1 MAELVGEK
9 TDKKTTAGKDLYKTP
24 DGDLVSEKSVTF
36 KLFGMYVNAPSIIK
50 GKQYTEEEIKQM
62 VEDGQLKPTSMHK
75 TLEEAISAAKERSDS
90 LLDTDEQ
97 TKRTF
102 KLGGLGKTDAAKK
115 QLDAPEK
122 PKSTTIGGFLDKYVL
137 GPELQGKVNPTVGQ
151 VADVATDF
159 IPGVSEAKDVTSL
172 AKNVASGNLLGA
184 GIDAASLALGV
195 IPIGG
200 DALRRALKAS
210 VQPTKTKKAYKL
222 FVEREGKLYPL
233 FVDAKTEVPQG
244 QYIQAVFPKEAFTAP
259 NGKKYV
265 PSKGAERTKGEKA
278 KGTGD
283 EVAVPDQ
290 ETRQKL
296 IDAGYSVSASTDR
309 FPHGKVFAVA
319 ARPGFHASQLPV
331 ATHIGPEDIKISLKE
346 KNKLVKAGI
355 TKDAFKEKTF
365 FYDKDGKIVGK
376 PKRKNLSEEEIKK
389 LKKVKIFY
397 VKRRAEDH
405 VFAEVE
411 MPDDVD
417 YQSYL
422 QEIGKTDINDHV
434 PVGGSYKY
442 VDGQAG
448 KGAAT
453 NDSDKW
459 VVGGSLK
466 VNKVLTRQETK
477 NLQELEGVKD
487 LPYRDEIEA
496 ILGRKLS
503 EGGLLKEKDMQSG
516 IDDYVIAKTNPT
528 EMKEGGMAKQMSLF
542 QEGGLEQDGGT
553 VDPVSGN
560 EVPVGSSQEEVRDD
574 IDAKL
579 SEGEF
584 VFPADVVRYI
594 GLEKLMQLR
603 QEAKAGLKKMEAMG
617 QMGNSEEAT
626 LPDDIPFSPEDIMV
640 EDDDGNEG
648 ELEMQVGGVVPSNQQ
663 GVYYQPSQVG
673 SQFNIAPQQGQ
684 AFQPMPIT
692 PMPQQQTGY
701 MPSFVGQPMPP
712 QQQYT
717 GFQQFVPE
725 LQDYVNQ
732 TYVNEE
738 TGETLI
744 IPHLNGKPIY
754 PPPAGF
760 VLQVEEAKEEEV
772 IPETVPTATVTETYD
787 KEGDS
792 TSPENMAKAREDMN
806 RSYDNMVKQIV
817 ENNPGISMEDI
828 KTKIKAGEGTVKIFG
843 TEINAP
849 GFLFEE
855 EQIDNA
861 IDRMYSGPVTDYE
874 PDIEEATKP
883 KGTIIATDSGGKI
896 IPVGTA
902 TSDPSIKAG
911 TAKSINMTAEDNEAV
926 RKAAEEAKI
935 KAEAEAKEKKR
946 RAVETARLKA
956 MAEAE
961 IKKQESEENRK
972 KAREEEEKAFKDF
985 KESQKKVSGYA
996 PDFKKGGIASKPKKK
1011 TMKRGGLA
1019 SK

>member
-1 MAELVGEK
+1 VAELVGEK
-9 TDKKTTAGKDLYKTP
+9 TGKKTTAGKDLYKTP

-50 GKQYTEEEIKQM
+50 GKQYTEKEIKQM

-137 GPELQGKVNPTVGQ
+137 GPKLQGKVNPTVGQ
-151 VADVATDF
+151 VVDVATDF

-172 AKNVASGNLLGA
+172 AKNVASGNLVGA

-296 IDAGYSVSASTDR
+296 IDAGYSVSASTDK
-309 FPHGKVFAVA
+309 FKHGKVFAVA

-528 EMKEGGMAKQMSLF
+528 EMNEGGMAKQMSLF

-560 EVPVGSSQEEVRDD
+560 EVPIGSSQEEVRDD

-684 AFQPMPIT
+684 VFQPMPIA

-760 VLQVEEAKEEEV
+760 VLQVKEDKQEEEV
-772 IPETVPTATVTETYD
+772 VPETVPTATVTEKVD

-792 TSPENMAKAREDMN
+792 TTFENMQKREN
-806 RSYDNMVKQIV
+806 EIQESYKNTIKSVMEQ
-817 ENNPGISMEDI
+817 ENLSAADAVQFI
-828 KTKIKAGEGTVKIFG
+828 KDGNYKILGKTV
-843 TEINAP
+843 P
-849 GFLFEE
+849 GFLF
-855 EQIDNA
+855 
-861 IDRMYSGPVTDYE
+861 
-874 PDIEEATKP
+874 PDIKLANQDRNQQKFINFGLEDAANIVQSELDSLVPISKP
-883 KGTIIATDSGGKI
+883 TFTTTENKVIPTTESGKVT
-896 IPVGTA
+896 PTVA
-902 TSDPSIKAG
+902 ETS
-911 TAKSINMTAEDNEAV
+911 TAEGSAGEAEA
-926 RKAAEEAKI
+926 RKAFLEAEANRKKAELAKQI
-935 KAEAEAKEKKR
+935 AEAEAEKR
-946 RAVETARLKA
+946 RRDE
-956 MAEAE
+956 AEA
-961 IKKQESEENRK
+961 NR
-972 KAREEEEKAFKDF
+972 AERAGTT
-985 KESQKKVSGYA
+985 SLGKKVDTASLRGTGRRGGQGIVRA
-996 PDFKKGGIASKPKKK
+996 KGGIASKPKK
-1011 TMKRGGLA
+1011 MKRGGLA